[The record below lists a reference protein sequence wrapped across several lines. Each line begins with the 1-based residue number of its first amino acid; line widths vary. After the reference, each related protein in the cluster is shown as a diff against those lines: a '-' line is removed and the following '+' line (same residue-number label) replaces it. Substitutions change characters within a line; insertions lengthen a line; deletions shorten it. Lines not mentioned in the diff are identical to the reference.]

1 MFESN
6 TALLSRLK
14 HVAWFRIG
22 SRLFVRGLAF
32 CAHQK
37 MRLSGPSLG
46 KSKSD
51 PDLVAEEKRQFT
63 DDQRRRNAVEGK
75 FGEGKRRL
83 RLGLIRDRL
92 ALTQGLIIAMNILVM
107 DLEKPLEPLFV
118 LFICWLDILL
128 DRGSVN
134 NAHPDLFL
142 AHGVMA

>member
-1 MFESN
+1 
-6 TALLSRLK
+6 
-14 HVAWFRIG
+14 
-22 SRLFVRGLAF
+22 
-32 CAHQK
+32 

-83 RLGLIRDRL
+83 RLGLIRERL

-107 DLEKPLEPLFV
+107 DLEKLLEPLFV